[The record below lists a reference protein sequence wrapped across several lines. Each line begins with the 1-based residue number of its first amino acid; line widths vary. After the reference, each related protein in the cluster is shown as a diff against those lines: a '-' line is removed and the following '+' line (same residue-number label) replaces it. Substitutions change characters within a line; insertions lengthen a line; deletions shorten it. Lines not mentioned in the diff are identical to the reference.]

1 MRSSICDR
9 FIAGLGFYGL
19 NFNVTNLTGSVFTNN
34 VISGAAELPEI
45 LAVLLSQKTG
55 RKPPIMAAL
64 FIGSI
69 ALLSSAILGIY
80 LDSDSKLIT
89 LTWLPLLLVVC

>member
-1 MRSSICDR
+1 MRSSTCNR
-9 FIAGLGFYGL
+9 FIAGLSFYGL

-34 VISGAAELPEI
+34 VISGAAELPTV
-45 LAVLLSQKTG
+45 LTALLSQKIG

-69 ALLSSAILGIY
+69 ALLSSAIMGIY
-80 LDSDSKLIT
+80 LDTDSEL
-89 LTWLPLLLVVC
+89 LTFAWLCLLLVIC